1 MRVMVHRIYTG
12 TLAALEVR
20 LFDEISRLQRE
31 GPLVPV
37 CILVGSNALSSYLNY
52 RLAEQRGPAA
62 NIRFY
67 NFLDLATRLGRARA
81 AVSRK
86 PRLPFLG
93 AALILDAIL
102 EQHAPAPFAAVS
114 KYPGFRNSVLDTFRD
129 LRDAGVTPPDF
140 FLKLRQWPSL
150 PGERKQQL
158 EALAE
163 LFQRFYERLSL
174 FCDVDDDFSWAIA
187 ESVRANEVLQTQSL
201 LIYGIY
207 DVTGRQ
213 SDLLGSLRDVLEL
226 VYFIPYLNQAAS
238 AFARPFVESRS
249 KELGVNPEPVFHKN
263 ASRGLGVLA
272 DRIWMSSA
280 SVGRSSEDLSGRT
293 PSAEIRT
300 PGPASDGSF
309 AFVSVPGESR
319 AAVEVLREILRAVR
333 EGEIAGFHES
343 AILLRHLNED
353 APILTEAFQLRG
365 IPYYIHGGRA
375 FGERVLGRAVL
386 AIASLASESFSRQ
399 SILQTVELVSACL
412 PEYAADNWNAAAWRV
427 LTNHPGFLAGIQ
439 SWDEGTKELVLDA
452 RRALL
457 RVEALV
463 TDQPEERASEFRL
476 LVSQARTRLHD
487 AQALRSGWTALRQ
500 AAVQWPDLL
509 SWQDWADFLERR
521 LQPLLGLSR
530 DWLVFSNALD
540 NLASLGEVAETAR
553 VEQKVGR
560 ARLVSVLKDTLNSL
574 SIPQGS
580 FQRSGVNILSLAAS
594 RGLRFPLVIISGL
607 EEGRFPSKLR
617 QDPLLFDEER
627 SRLTPRLPIKWERSE
642 EEKLLFDM
650 AVRSAEK
657 RLVLMC
663 SRLEEN
669 TDRERL
675 PSTFFL
681 RAVAAARGRPVSYR
695 DLTQENIPGFR
706 SVRLDRPAPG
716 GDDIAI
722 DEAEVR
728 LRLLL
733 DQPRP
738 QRVLYR
744 LLRADPLRMAGPIAY
759 SRARWEKRLTRF
771 DGRIRHPELLR
782 WIAGRVGTSAG
793 QVSASRL
800 EEYAKCP
807 YLFFLRRVIQLEP
820 WEEVKTG
827 ESIDPLVRGEVI
839 HEILE
844 GFARESLVKHSM
856 EELQIR
862 LASEARSR
870 LESARPPGI
879 PELLWQVELDFL
891 CEMLQN
897 WLAFEINRSHEG
909 LAPAYVELTFGQL
922 PKAQLPAYRV
932 VAGRHTFDFRG
943 RIDRIDL
950 SADGTRARVL
960 DYKVGVLPKT
970 MEGKERI
977 SLMAGEK
984 MQLAVYRA
992 ALSGLPELSGVSSVQ
1007 GEFLHLQPRDGRTVS
1022 CSFDPQELVKGVDH
1036 LPGILETIGDG
1047 IENGIFFPRTR
1058 GSVHPQGHCEYCDYL
1073 TVCSKERI
1081 QREERKASDP
1091 AVLRHSRIGETA
1103 GAMEP
1108 DE

>member
-12 TLAALEVR
+12 TFAALEAR
-20 LFDEISRLQRE
+20 LFDETARLQRE
-31 GPLVPV
+31 SPLVPV
-37 CILVGSNALSSYLNY
+37 CILVGSNVLSAYLNY
-52 RLAEQRGPAA
+52 RLAEQRGAAA

-81 AVSRK
+81 AVSKK

-114 KYPGFRNSVLDTFRD
+114 SYPGFRNSVLDTFRD
-129 LRDAGVTPPDF
+129 LRDAGVTPQDF

-150 PGERKQQL
+150 PGDRKKQL

-187 ESVRANEVLQTQSL
+187 ESVRASEVLRTQSL

-213 SDLLGSLRDVLEL
+213 SDLLASLRDVLDL
-226 VYFIPYLNQAAS
+226 VYFIPYVNQAAS

-249 KELGVNPEPVFHKN
+249 KELGVSPEPVFLES
-263 ASRGLGVLA
+263 ASRGLGVMA
-272 DRIWMSSA
+272 DRIWMSGA
-280 SVGRSSEDLSGRT
+280 SVGRSSDDLPGHT

-300 PGPASDGSF
+300 PGPAVDGSF

-319 AAVEVLREILRAVR
+319 AAIEVAREIFRAVR
-333 EGEIAGFHES
+333 EGEITGFHES
-343 AILLRHLNED
+343 AILLRHLTED

-365 IPYYIHGGRA
+365 IPYFIHGGRA
-375 FGERVLGRAVL
+375 FGERALGRAVL

-412 PEYAADNWNAAAWRV
+412 PEDTADNWNTAAWQTM
-427 LTNHPGFLAGIQ
+427 TNHPGFLAGIQ
-439 SWDEGTKELVLDA
+439 SWDDGTEELVLDA
-452 RRALL
+452 RRAL
-457 RVEALV
+457 RVEALA
-463 TDQPEERASEFRL
+463 TDQPDERASELGL
-476 LVSQARTRLHD
+476 LISQARTRLHG

-521 LQPLLGLSR
+521 LQPLLGLSE
-530 DWLVFSNALD
+530 DWSVFSNALD

-560 ARLVSVLKDTLNSL
+560 ARLLSALKESLNSL
-574 SIPQGS
+574 SLPQGS

-594 RGLRFPLVIISGL
+594 RGLRFPLVIIPGL

-617 QDPLLFDEER
+617 QDPLIFDEER
-627 SRLTPRLPIKWERSE
+627 LRLTPRLPLKWERSE

-657 RLVLMC
+657 RLVLMT

-675 PSTFFL
+675 PSIFFL
-681 RAVAAARGRPVSYR
+681 RAVAAARGRPVSYQ
-695 DLTQENIPGFR
+695 DLTQQNIPGFR

-716 GDDIAI
+716 GDDIAV
-722 DEAEVR
+722 DEGEVR

-733 DQPRP
+733 EQPRP
-738 QRVLYR
+738 QGVLYR
-744 LLRADPLRMAGPIAY
+744 LLRADPSRMAGPIAY
-759 SRARWEKRLTRF
+759 NRARWEKRLTRF

-793 QVSASRL
+793 PVSASRL

-820 WEEVKTG
+820 WGEIKTG
-827 ESIDPLVRGEVI
+827 QSIDPLVRGEVI

-844 GFARESLVKHSM
+844 CFAREFPVKQST

-870 LESARPPGI
+870 LERARPPGI

-891 CEMLQN
+891 CEMLHN

-909 LAPAYVELTFGQL
+909 LAPAYVELIFGDS

-943 RIDRIDL
+943 RIDRVDL

-960 DYKVGVLPKT
+960 DYKVGILPKT
-970 MEGKERI
+970 MAGKERI

-992 ALSGLPELSGVSSVQ
+992 ALSALPEISRSSGVK

-1022 CSFDPQELVKGVDH
+1022 CSFDPQELQKGVDH
-1036 LPGILETIGDG
+1036 LPGILESIGDG

-1058 GSVHPQGHCEYCDYL
+1058 GSVHPRGHCEYCDYL
-1073 TVCSKERI
+1073 IVCSKDRI
-1081 QREERKASDP
+1081 QREERKAADP
-1091 AVLRHSRIGETA
+1091 AVLRHSRT
-1103 GAMEP
+1103 MEP